1 MVEDIE
7 KVTQINWL
15 QQLAKDYLK
24 EKRRARRYK
33 WIARIIIFILILLA
47 FIFIPVT
54 SSGPSVKKKHVAVIN
69 LEGGIFAKSRA
80 NADKFIKA
88 LELAFKNKNAKAVL
102 ININSPGGS
111 PVQADEM
118 YQAIMMQR
126 KSNPKKKVIA
136 VCSEMCASAA
146 YYVASAADSIYANP
160 SSVVGSIGVI
170 SSGFGFTGLMDKVG
184 VSRRVFTSGLNKSF
198 LDPFSPEK
206 SQDKEKLQLMLNII
220 HDEFKNNVIAGR
232 GKRLQITDETFS
244 GLFWTGRQAKKMG
257 LIDDFGSIRAPLK
270 ALPRVVYSR
279 DENLLEQLNKQLAE
293 SMIHEL
299 FSQLVALSSST
310 VINL

>member
-198 LDPFSPEK
+198 LDPFLPEK

-257 LIDDFGSIRAPLK
+257 LIDDFGSIREPLK
-270 ALPRVVYSR
+270 DLPRVVYSR

-293 SMIHEL
+293 SMMHEL